1 MLKKEFANLM
11 PSKQQIL
18 KAEILIRRISIAVY
32 SITPEKVQKLTKLHP
47 LRQNTNALYHQRNF
61 MIRSQILLQFIL
73 ASYIC
78 SIF

>member
-47 LRQNTNALYHQRNF
+47 
-61 MIRSQILLQFIL
+61 
-73 ASYIC
+73 
-78 SIF
+78 